1 MFGMALIVSDEE
13 LGLVKEVAEHAYS
26 TLTFAND
33 YISWQK
39 EYDEFCKSQG
49 SSSMANAVWII
60 MKEHSVD
67 IEVAK
72 TMCVEMIRDSCRAF
86 REEKERFESEFG
98 HKVSKDLLKYL
109 GALETAIS
117 GNVVWGQHSERYNFK
132 AADGNAQTTESM
144 AASSSCSSCGS
155 STSTVPIP
163 NSSDLEEASQNKPK
177 AVHESLDM
185 DLPELSDAVH
195 NDRPQSSA
203 KSLC

>member
-144 AASSSCSSCGS
+144 AASSS
-155 STSTVPIP
+155 
-163 NSSDLEEASQNKPK
+163 DLEEASQNKPK